1 MRVKATCRAAAVVL
15 ASSAPLLAPPRD
27 AGAANKSWVGTPG
40 TWTIVTTWAPV
51 GLPIGDDNVLI
62 GRNDSLNRT
71 VNYNLD
77 TNLFI
82 RYGQVA
88 LHPMGAGSVLL
99 NQTGPNFRCAT
110 LSMGGTAGEAAF
122 QGGPG
127 TSASVGFVVLGAISR
142 MNLTGGA
149 QFRADDVQ
157 QFAGALT
164 VANDGALFT
173 VDRTYLF
180 NGGTVNGPFRN
191 NGTVT
196 FNAATFGGLLDN
208 HGTLAL
214 TQPLTTFTSSVT
226 NHTPHTLAANR
237 SIAVGQSFTQAGGT
251 FTQLGQVAVL
261 GTNSQALV
269 VGGPGGATWDQVNAT
284 HAGNFIRVGAGG
296 PGTYVLRGN
305 STITLGRQITIG
317 GVGDG
322 TFTHDGG
329 RVIAK
334 GLEIGSTSPVRALY
348 QLNAGTMLIDG
359 TTEIGGGESL
369 STFAQTGGH
378 SEMTRLHMDLFGV
391 GSVRPRLSVSG
402 GSLTVAGDVINNGS
416 ILLHGT
422 ATMSCGEMSGTGS
435 LTVTATSTLTALRIR
450 QDDVFVGRSG
460 RILAPLGQAPPP
472 PHRVQTLTFEPR
484 PGGGFFGQW
493 DLRRASLIIDYA
505 DAPAASPIATVRQ
518 YLASGFAGGSWNGN
532 GLITT
537 APVIDPQQRPALG
550 FAEAADV
557 VGPAGGTFG
566 GAFVDGTSVII
577 RFTRFGDA
585 NLDGT
590 VTLQDFNRLAASFG
604 GAGRIW
610 SQGDFNYDGN
620 VNLQDF
626 NLLAANF
633 GLNASGTEVSP
644 NDWAALAGAIPEPS
658 CALGGVAAL
667 AAMCATRRRR
677 FIPT

>member
-1 MRVKATCRAAAVVL
+1 MLATSV
-15 ASSAPLLAPPRD
+15 PLLAPPRD
-27 AGAANKSWVGTPG
+27 VGAANKSWVGTSG
-40 TWTIVTTWAPV
+40 NWTTTTNWAPV
-51 GLPIGDDNVLI
+51 GMPISDDNVLI

-71 VNYNLD
+71 VNFNLD

-110 LSMGGTAGEAAF
+110 LSMGGTVGEAAF
-122 QGGPG
+122 QAGPG
-127 TSASVGFVVLGAISR
+127 TSASVGFVVFGAISR

-157 QFAGALT
+157 QFAGALS
-164 VANDGALFT
+164 VVNDGSLFT
-173 VDRTYLF
+173 VDRNYLF

-214 TQPLTTFTSSVT
+214 TQPLTTFTSNVT

-237 SIAVGQSFTQAGGT
+237 SIAVGASFTQAAGT
-251 FTQLGQVAVL
+251 FTQFGHVAVP
-261 GTNSQALV
+261 GTNSQAVV
-269 VGGPGGATWDQVNAT
+269 VGGPDGATWDQVNAT
-284 HAGNFIRVGAGG
+284 HTGNFIRVGSDG
-296 PGTYVLRGN
+296 PGTYLLRGN

-317 GVGDG
+317 GAGDG

-329 RVIAK
+329 RVTAK
-334 GLEIGSTSPVRALY
+334 GLSIGSTSPVRARY
-348 QLNAGTMLIDG
+348 QLNVGTMLIDG
-359 TTEIGGGESL
+359 TASIGGSESL
-369 STFAQTGGH
+369 DTFAQTGGH
-378 SEMTRLHMDLFGV
+378 ATMTTLHMDLFGL
-391 GSVRPRLSVSG
+391 SNLRPRLDVSG

-422 ATMSCGEMSGTGS
+422 ATMSSGEIAGTGS
-435 LTVTATSTLTALRIR
+435 LTVTATSTLTAFRIR
-450 QDDVFVGRSG
+450 QSDVFVGRSG
-460 RILAPLGQAPPP
+460 RILAAPGLIPP
-472 PHRVQTLTFEPR
+472 PHRVESLTFEPR

-505 DAPAASPIATVRQ
+505 DAPGASPIATVRQ

-557 VGPAGGTFG
+557 VGAAGGTFG
-566 GAFVDGTSVII
+566 GSFVDGTSVLI

-590 VTLQDFNRLAASFG
+590 VNLQDFNRLAGIFG
-604 GAGRIW
+604 ATGRIW
-610 SQGDFNYDGN
+610 SQGDFNYDGS

-626 NLLAANF
+626 NLLAGNF
-633 GLNASGTEVSP
+633 GLSASGSEVSP
-644 NDWAALAGAIPEPS
+644 DDWAMLASAVPEPS
-658 CALGGVAAL
+658 AALGGVAAS
-667 AAMCATRRRR
+667 AAMCGCGRRRR
-677 FIPT
+677 RRAPT